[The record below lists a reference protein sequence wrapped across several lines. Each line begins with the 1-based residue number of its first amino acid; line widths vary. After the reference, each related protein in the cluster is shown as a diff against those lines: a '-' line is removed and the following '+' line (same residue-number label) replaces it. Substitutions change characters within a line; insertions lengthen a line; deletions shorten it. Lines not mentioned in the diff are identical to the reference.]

1 MGIYLRIISL
11 GVFCAVAMVAVAT
24 TTLFFPGRVE
34 FISATAIAAVIV
46 IIVAVLVAKQVKSS
60 IEGVSQAIDQVTA
73 SKDLSQRVEGVREK
87 ELVKVTGSLNHL
99 LDGFGDVLSR
109 VNHNTEM
116 LFEEVAQ
123 IASASAEVM
132 ASSDVQNKSVTG
144 VVDSM
149 VGLSSSVTQVA
160 QNADEVRLMASTVK
174 DLSQQGEEHVA
185 SVSNGIAHVNESF
198 QSTQGLVKSL
208 ACRSDEIVT
217 IIEMISDIAEQT
229 NLLALNAAIEAA
241 RAGEQGRG
249 FAVVADEV
257 RNLASRTHDATV
269 EVTRMVDGIRT
280 ETGVVV
286 AQIESGSEEVGA
298 CVDKASQTSEA
309 LASMSLSAVDVTQ
322 RTDEIAAATEEQ
334 SFTTRHIEEMVR
346 TVTEMS
352 EKSNESIHKSNGAI
366 RHLLQQAMA
375 LTVAAREYSS
385 VERNELNSLMQA
397 VTEVRMNAVLATNA
411 SCAEEAVTPI
421 NEIKRLD
428 QDIASLWQ
436 RYNSTAVMNG
446 SAEQASEFWGA
457 WKEFTEA
464 RAITLERSANEDF
477 IGARENAAS
486 NAGPKF
492 QQAKS
497 ALSSLIECSVIR

>member
-1 MGIYLRIISL
+1 MGICARVVSL
-11 GVFCAVAMVAVAT
+11 GIFCAVALAAVVT
-24 TTLFFPGRVE
+24 TTFFFPGRLELIAAASV
-34 FISATAIAAVIV
+34 AAIAVVI
-46 IIVAVLVAKQVKSS
+46 ASVLVARQVRTS
-60 IEGVSQAIDQVTA
+60 IEGFSLAIDQVTA
-73 SKDLSQRVEGVREK
+73 SRDLSQRVEGVDEK
-87 ELVKVTGSLNHL
+87 ELLKVAGSLNHL
-99 LDGFGDVLSR
+99 LDGFGGILAR
-109 VNHNTEM
+109 INQNTEM

-132 ASSDVQNKSVTG
+132 ASSDVQNRSVTG

-149 VGLSSSVTQVA
+149 VGLSSSVVQVA
-160 QNADEVRLMASTVK
+160 RSADEVRLMASAVK
-174 DLSQQGEEHVA
+174 DLSQEGEGHVEL
-185 SVSNGIAHVNESF
+185 VSNGISHVNESF
-198 QSTQGLVKSL
+198 QSTQNLIKSL
-208 ACRSDEIVT
+208 ARRSDEIVS
-217 IIEMISDIAEQT
+217 IIEMISEIAEQT

-269 EVTRMVDGIRT
+269 EVTRMVDAIRT
-280 ETGVVV
+280 ETGIVVE
-286 AQIESGSEEVGA
+286 QIESGSEEVSA
-298 CVDKASQTSEA
+298 CVDKASQTSAA
-309 LASMSLSAVDVTQ
+309 LSSMSLSAMDVTQ

-334 SFTTRHIEEMVR
+334 SCTTKHIEEMVR

-352 EKSNESIHKSNGAI
+352 GKSNMSIHKSNGAI

-397 VTEVRMNAVLATNA
+397 VTEVRMNAVLATNS
-411 SCAEEAVTPI
+411 SCANEAATPI

-428 QDIASLWQ
+428 QDISSLWQ
-436 RYNSTAVMNG
+436 RYNSRAVING
-446 SAEQASEFWGA
+446 QSEAFWGA
-457 WKEFTEA
+457 WLQFKEA

-477 IGARENAAS
+477 IGARENAAN

-492 QQAKS
+492 QQAKAALS
-497 ALSSLIECSVIR
+497 ALIDGSAMR